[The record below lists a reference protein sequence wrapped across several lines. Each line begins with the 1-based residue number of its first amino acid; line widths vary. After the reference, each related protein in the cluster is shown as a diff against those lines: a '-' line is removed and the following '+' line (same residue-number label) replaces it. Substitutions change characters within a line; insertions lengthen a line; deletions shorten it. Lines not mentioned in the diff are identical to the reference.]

1 MASKK
6 DLKELVSNYILE
18 NYSKKEINEQE
29 EGVDV
34 ISNAYEAIE
43 NASDE
48 RMFQALRSITSL
60 KDVAKLYTMLLDFI
74 NNNTPAADLSKDQA
88 IQFLS
93 GEPLEDEVESNSEVD
108 IEVDAEEDTV
118 DEMSTTAGAPA
129 PATKYAFKR
138 KK

>member
-1 MASKK
+1 MANKK
-6 DLKELVSNYILE
+6 DLKEIIGKYIVE
-18 NYSKKEINEQE
+18 NYSKNKVEEQKEDM
-29 EGVDV
+29 DV
-34 ISNAYEAIE
+34 ITTAYNAIE

-60 KDVAKLYTMLLDFI
+60 KDVAQLYRMLLTFI
-74 NNNTPAADLSKDQA
+74 NQNTPAANLSTDQA

-93 GEPLEDEVESNSEVD
+93 GND
-108 IEVDAEEDTV
+108 IEDAEEEIEQDIEIDSEEETV

-138 KK
+138 KKK